1 MSTISKELLSG
12 FPVKIHRQPDDPFFK
27 DGNQIFCYH
36 EKTVNN
42 DIDFLVDSITAVH
55 IDEFKCSVKGCL
67 ETFTN
72 PMQYN
77 RHYDMLHKFRCQTCS
92 RSFSNNHLLS
102 THISENHDMF
112 FRAQKEKGIAVYHCL
127 IETCGRTFKAME
139 TRRRHLV
146 EKHKYPA
153 DFRFN
158 TAKRNHQKYQNSKQD
173 SESKNYDQS
182 SSFTDT
188 MLYVAGDK
196 EKTILDKSNQRV
208 SEDIDMDNTKA
219 KAKSKQRNRNK
230 ANKPPQVQPDGA
242 NSVTMSVDG
251 AAVCL
256 SVVNKVVEPD
266 KDEISTVND
275 IGMDKTSTATVTK
288 QKTKRNRNKTKN
300 KPSATNNN
308 TNNNNAANNELTK
321 NDEMIN
327 KEDSRFDIEM
337 DTGDNVSTSTNI
349 GTGEL
354 SGNDAP
360 PKKTETTTRKIPAN
374 ICFGRGIPRGFGKS

>member
-12 FPVKIHRQPDDPFFK
+12 FPVKIHRPPDDPFFE

-77 RHYDMLHKFRCQTCS
+77 RHYDMLHKFRCETCS

-158 TAKRNHQKYQNSKQD
+158 AAKRNHQKYQYSKQH
-173 SESKNYDQS
+173 SESKNQGQS
-182 SSFTDT
+182 SSSNDT
-188 MLYVAGDK
+188 MLCVAGDT
-196 EKTILDKSNQRV
+196 ENPILDKSNQRV
-208 SEDIDMDNTKA
+208 SEDIDMDNTKT

-230 ANKPPQVQPDGA
+230 ANKSLQVQPDGA
-242 NSVTMSVDG
+242 NSVTMFSDG
-251 AAVCL
+251 AAVSL
-256 SVVNKVVEPD
+256 SVVNTVVESD
-266 KDEISTVND
+266 KDQMSTAND
-275 IGMDKTSTATVTK
+275 IGMDKTSTATATK
-288 QKTKRNRNKTKN
+288 QKTKRNRNKKKN
-300 KPSATNNN
+300 NNN
-308 TNNNNAANNELTK
+308 TTNNKLTK
-321 NDEMIN
+321 NDEMIS
-327 KEDSRFDIEM
+327 KEDSRFNIEM